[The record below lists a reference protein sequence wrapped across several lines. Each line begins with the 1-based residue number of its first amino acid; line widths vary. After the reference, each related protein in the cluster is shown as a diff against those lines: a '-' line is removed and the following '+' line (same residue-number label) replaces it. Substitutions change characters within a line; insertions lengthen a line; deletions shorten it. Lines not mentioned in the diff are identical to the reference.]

1 MIYQHING
9 YVAMLPQFRDGSPA
23 RDHVHMR
30 AIMCARGK
38 RGNMATIC
46 LNLT

>member
-1 MIYQHING
+1 
-9 YVAMLPQFRDGSPA
+9 MLPCCRDLALP
-23 RDHVHMR
+23 RLR
-30 AIMCARGK
+30 AIMRGCARSRAREAM